1 MVLLLPLFDILPF
14 NYHDHF
20 YSFFLKIMV
29 ENGNRRKN
37 GVVKKEIFMV
47 KKNGSIFYF
56 WSWNVTKWYTMV
68 VKMLDFEKIIKK

>member
-1 MVLLLPLFDILPF
+1 
-14 NYHDHF
+14 
-20 YSFFLKIMV
+20 MV